1 MIFAAPTSLHAKASG
16 GRREDRNFE
25 NSTQM
30 IHVHPLFKPEQ
41 KKRKL
46 DYSQKYLFILYVK
59 LYGNTINSVL
69 DVWSL
74 SIAMS

>member
-1 MIFAAPTSLHAKASG
+1 MIFAAPTSLHAKSSG

-41 KKRKL
+41 KKGSWIIHRSI
-46 DYSQKYLFILYVK
+46 YS
-59 LYGNTINSVL
+59 SC
-69 DVWSL
+69 
-74 SIAMS
+74 M